1 MTFQENE
8 NEPVNL
14 TEEMRSEITEDE
26 PIDSSIRVLEPEDEE
41 ERFEETMESTDTAK
55 VQNVK
60 PERKKTRKSNV
71 MRKNPTRNEPES
83 RPISKLHS
91 ELRKHSD
98 ARKRTDLAILDIRK
112 ELKDLLLVDHATIRD
127 LKKQVL
133 QMHRK
138 IATLDNSKKSTKS
151 KTIGRKTSSGRKTA
165 SGRKSKKKSSN
176 RKSRKR

>member
-14 TEEMRSEITEDE
+14 SEEMRSEITEEDE

-41 ERFEETMESTDTAK
+41 RFEDTMEGTDTAK
-55 VQNVK
+55 GQKEVK
-60 PERKKTRKSNV
+60 PERKIARKSNV
-71 MRKNPTRNEPES
+71 MRKSPTRSAPENK
-83 RPISKLHS
+83 PISKLHS

-112 ELKDLLLVDHATIRD
+112 ELKDLLLVHHATIKD
-127 LKKQVL
+127 LKKQVS

-138 IATLDNSKKSTKS
+138 IAILDSSKKS
-151 KTIGRKTSSGRKTA
+151 KTIGKKTA
-165 SGRKSKKKSSN
+165 SDRRSKKSSQRKN
-176 RKSRKR
+176 RKR

>member
-1 MTFQENE
+1 M
-8 NEPVNL
+8 
-14 TEEMRSEITEDE
+14 
-26 PIDSSIRVLEPEDEE
+26 
-41 ERFEETMESTDTAK
+41 
-55 VQNVK
+55 
-60 PERKKTRKSNV
+60 RKS
-71 MRKNPTRNEPES
+71 PTRNEPES

-112 ELKDLLLVDHATIRD
+112 ELKDLLLVHHATIRD

-151 KTIGRKTSSGRKTA
+151 KTSGKKTASGKKRA
-165 SGRKSKKKSSN
+165 SGRKSKRKSGN

>member
-14 TEEMRSEITEDE
+14 TEKMRSEITEDE

-41 ERFEETMESTDTAK
+41 ERFEETMESTDTVK

-71 MRKNPTRNEPES
+71 MRKSPTRNEPEN

-91 ELRKHSD
+91 QLRKHSD

-112 ELKDLLLVDHATIRD
+112 ELKDLLLAHHATIRD
-127 LKKQVL
+127 LKNKYYRCTERLPHLIVPKNLQSLKQAVRRQL
-133 QMHRK
+133 AVRRQ
-138 IATLDNSKKSTKS
+138 
-151 KTIGRKTSSGRKTA
+151 
-165 SGRKSKKKSSN
+165 
-176 RKSRKR
+176 

>member
-1 MTFQENE
+1 MTFQEKE
-8 NEPVNL
+8 NEPGNL

-26 PIDSSIRVLEPEDEE
+26 PIDSSISVLEPEDEE

-55 VQNVK
+55 VQNVE
-60 PERKKTRKSNV
+60 PERKKTKKSNV
-71 MRKNPTRNEPES
+71 MIKSPTRNEPEN

-112 ELKDLLLVDHATIRD
+112 ELKDLLLVHHATIRD

-138 IATLDNSKKSTKS
+138 ITTLDNSKKSIKS
-151 KTIGRKTSSGRKTA
+151 KTIGKKTASGRKTA
-165 SGRKSKKKSSN
+165 SGKKSKKKSSKS
-176 RKSRKR
+176 KSRKR